1 MFPSHIVECKDIE
14 FLYHTIS
21 TGSPKAPWEKGT
33 HVGLPATQT
42 SGQSLLYPSGPFSIH
57 CKPIKFLGDQEPSLL
72 FLFLFFFRFCICW
85 SAYHTQFTK
94 SLKQPGYRQQI
105 FPDLVRR
112 SALPG
117 SPLWSFLAPASDPTQ
132 GELEDLTRL
141 LRNLVW
147 SSSTPVFFLHFEI
160 DYHLIL

>member
-1 MFPSHIVECKDIE
+1 MSSFITQSALDPQRHHGRRAHTLDFQPHRPQVRACFTRLAP
-14 FLYHTIS
+14 FLYIANLS
-21 TGSPKAPWEKGT
+21 NSSEIRSPA
-33 HVGLPATQT
+33 
-42 SGQSLLYPSGPFSIH
+42 YF
-57 CKPIKFLGDQEPSLL
+57 F
-72 FLFLFFFRFCICW
+72 FFFFFFRFCICW

-147 SSSTPVFFLHFEI
+147 SSSSTPVFFLHFEI

>member
-1 MFPSHIVECKDIE
+1 MGEGHTRWTSSHTDLRSE
-14 FLYHTIS
+14 
-21 TGSPKAPWEKGT
+21 PA
-33 HVGLPATQT
+33 LPVWPLFYTLQT
-42 SGQSLLYPSGPFSIH
+42 YQIPRRSGAQPTFS
-57 CKPIKFLGDQEPSLL
+57 FS
-72 FLFLFFFRFCICW
+72 FFFFRFCICW